1 MALNINAVFLQLDR
15 MRINKENEI
24 SDLLV
29 EMESKEDPDT
39 TDQQKLA
46 MYVNEWSLFANVETN
61 VVKTLIDGLRACS
74 QNMKS

>member
-24 SDLLV
+24 SDLLA

>member
-1 MALNINAVFLQLDR
+1 MALNINSIFVQLDK
-15 MRINKENEI
+15 MRVNKENEI
-24 SDLLV
+24 GDLIA
-29 EMESKEDPDT
+29 EMGAKESPDT

-46 MYVNEWSLFANVETN
+46 MYVNEWSLFANVQTN